1 MSPHELFAIANP
13 VAAAAWVVLILAPLR
28 LEWPG
33 RLGVAVALLMAMTYS
48 ALIGAYIT
56 QGQGDF
62 SSLAGVAR
70 LFEHPGL
77 LLAGW
82 VHYLAFDLLVGVWQR
97 TEAARCSATCWS
109 STGMPSTG
117 SRDPCARWNRMVRT
131 TTYTVVSARMPRMI
145 APTRLISSVSHF
157 FAPFFGPVRS
167 ASNAGFFGN
176 NTDAVPKT

>member
-1 MSPHELFAIANP
+1 MSPHELFAVANP

-33 RLGVAVALLMAMTYS
+33 RLGVAVALLMAMSYS

-82 VHYLAFDLLVGVWQR
+82 VHYLAFDLLVGVWER
-97 TEAARCSATCWS
+97 AEARRIGLSQWLL
-109 STGMPSTG
+109 
-117 SRDPCARWNRMVRT
+117 
-131 TTYTVVSARMPRMI
+131 
-145 APTRLISSVSHF
+145 APLLFLTF
-157 FAPFFGPVRS
+157 MFGPIGWLLFTAVRHVRR
-167 ASNAGFFGN
+167 AAQLAGAPHN
-176 NTDAVPKT
+176 LAA

>member
-28 LEWPG
+28 FEWPG
-33 RLGVAVALLMAMTYS
+33 RLGVAVALLMAMTYT

-82 VHYLAFDLLVGVWQR
+82 VHYLAFDLLIGVWER
-97 TEAARCSATCWS
+97 TEARRI
-109 STGMPSTG
+109 GMSQ
-117 SRDPCARWNRMVRT
+117 WLL
-131 TTYTVVSARMPRMI
+131 
-145 APTRLISSVSHF
+145 APLLFLTF
-157 FAPFFGPVRS
+157 MFGPIGWLLFMAVRHVRG
-167 ASNAGFFGN
+167 ATQPAGAPQN
-176 NTDAVPKT
+176 LTA

>member
-13 VAAAAWVVLILAPLR
+13 VAAAAWAVLILAPLR
-28 LEWPG
+28 LAWPG

-48 ALIGAYIT
+48 ALIGAFIT

-82 VHYLAFDLLVGVWQR
+82 VHYLAFDLLVGVWER
-97 TEAARCSATCWS
+97 TEARRIGLSQWLL
-109 STGMPSTG
+109 
-117 SRDPCARWNRMVRT
+117 
-131 TTYTVVSARMPRMI
+131 
-145 APTRLISSVSHF
+145 APLLLLTF
-157 FAPFFGPVRS
+157 MFGPIGWLLFMAVRHVRR
-167 ASNAGFFGN
+167 AAPPAGAAQN
-176 NTDAVPKT
+176 LTA

>member
-1 MSPHELFAIANP
+1 MSPPELFAIANP
-13 VAAAAWVVLILAPLR
+13 VAAAAWGVLILAPLR

-33 RLGVAVALLMAMTYS
+33 RLGLTVALLMAMTYS

-82 VHYLAFDLLVGVWQR
+82 VHYLAFDLLVGVWER
-97 TEAARCSATCWS
+97 TEARRIGLSQWLL
-109 STGMPSTG
+109 
-117 SRDPCARWNRMVRT
+117 
-131 TTYTVVSARMPRMI
+131 
-145 APTRLISSVSHF
+145 APLLFLTF
-157 FAPFFGPVRS
+157 MFGPIGWLLFMAVRHVRR
-167 ASNAGFFGN
+167 AAPLAGTSHN
-176 NTDAVPKT
+176 LTA

>member
-48 ALIGAYIT
+48 ALIGAHIT

-82 VHYLAFDLLVGVWQR
+82 VHYLAFDLLVGVWER
-97 TEAARCSATCWS
+97 TEARRIGLSQWLL
-109 STGMPSTG
+109 
-117 SRDPCARWNRMVRT
+117 
-131 TTYTVVSARMPRMI
+131 
-145 APTRLISSVSHF
+145 APLLFLTF
-157 FAPFFGPVRS
+157 MFGPIGWLLFMAVRHVRR
-167 ASNAGFFGN
+167 AAQLAGAPHN
-176 NTDAVPKT
+176 LAA

>member
-82 VHYLAFDLLVGVWQR
+82 VHYLAFDLLVGVWER
-97 TEAARCSATCWS
+97 TEARRIGLSQWLL
-109 STGMPSTG
+109 
-117 SRDPCARWNRMVRT
+117 
-131 TTYTVVSARMPRMI
+131 
-145 APTRLISSVSHF
+145 APLLFLTF
-157 FAPFFGPVRS
+157 MFGPIGWLLFMAVRHVRR
-167 ASNAGFFGN
+167 AAQPAGAPHN
-176 NTDAVPKT
+176 LAA

>member
-62 SSLAGVAR
+62 SSLAGVER
-70 LFEHPGL
+70 LFEHPGP

-82 VHYLAFDLLVGVWQR
+82 VHYLAFDLLVGVWER
-97 TEAARCSATCWS
+97 TEARRIGLSQWLL
-109 STGMPSTG
+109 
-117 SRDPCARWNRMVRT
+117 
-131 TTYTVVSARMPRMI
+131 
-145 APTRLISSVSHF
+145 APLLFLTF
-157 FAPFFGPVRS
+157 MFGPIGWLLFMAVRHVRR
-167 ASNAGFFGN
+167 AGQLAGAPHN
-176 NTDAVPKT
+176 LTA